1 MDFPH
6 TQVDVNPTI
15 MYAIVEHE
23 CSPLSY
29 IMIGRSSTCV
39 FARMQSEHIQA
50 RLYKCE
56 RAREPDDLFER
67 DYPVWEIHKAPFLI

>member
-6 TQVDVNPTI
+6 TQVDVHPTI

-29 IMIGRSSTCV
+29 IMIGRSSNSV
-39 FARMQSEHIQA
+39 
-50 RLYKCE
+50 L
-56 RAREPDDLFER
+56 
-67 DYPVWEIHKAPFLI
+67 WEIHKAPFLN